1 MKQAGT
7 CDYLINCAGTNV
19 LESVLEMTEEGYE
32 AVMGINLRAAL
43 ICAQEFARTRVASG
57 DGGSIVDFQSP
68 EQSKHGSRTL

>member
-1 MKQAGT
+1 
-7 CDYLINCAGTNV
+7 
-19 LESVLEMTEEGYE
+19 
-32 AVMGINLRAAL
+32 RADL